1 MSVAKSAG
9 EYGKILLNKFKSFTH
24 WPSGCG

>member
-9 EYGKILLNKFKSFTH
+9 ECGKILLGKLKSFTH
-24 WPSGCG
+24 WPSGYG